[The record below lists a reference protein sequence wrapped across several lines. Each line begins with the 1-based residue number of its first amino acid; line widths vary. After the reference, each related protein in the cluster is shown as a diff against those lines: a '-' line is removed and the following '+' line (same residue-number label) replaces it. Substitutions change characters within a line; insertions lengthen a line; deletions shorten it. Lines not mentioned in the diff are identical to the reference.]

1 MTELKPC
8 PFCGSDDCQM
18 LPFGDQVYVH
28 CNDCGGESGFDLTAE
43 KAAEKWNRRTK
54 KSAQVSVSQRRK
66 KMVKKTSLFSSTK
79 ISPDLGGRSAEVIGD
94 D

>member
-54 KSAQVSVSQRRK
+54 KSAQVSASQRESTQK
-66 KMVKKTSLFSSTK
+66 KDGQKNKPVFKYKDF
-79 ISPDLGGRSAEVIGD
+79 PGFGRT
-94 D
+94 